1 MGIEIDLVALR
12 SSLRFLTHIRFPLD
26 PSPCHQQHCSAS
38 LSTVSTRGKLQPSL
52 PSTSPKPTLIQ
63 SRYGSS
69 LQPPVIPATQC
80 SRPAHAPAHQT
91 RMGYTPRKATQVLS
105 QGTYFR
111 EKQGRKDTASFCLAM
126 SVCLCVSLCL
136 SLSLN
141 SLPLASCWKGSFL
154 LTTWEPARTLHSQ
167 ADLQVLLVGWT
178 VWLWPPEEPCSR
190 NNNEGFWILSFTT
203 CELINMYAYD
213 EKDWSNLLHK
223 IEI

>member
-1 MGIEIDLVALR
+1 MGIEIDLIALR

-91 RMGYTPRKATQVLS
+91 RMGYTPTRATQVLS

-111 EKQGRKDTASFCLAM
+111 EKQGRKDTVLLSVLLCL
-126 SVCLCVSLCL
+126 SVCVSLCASL
-136 SLSLN
+136 SLS
-141 SLPLASCWKGSFL
+141 
-154 LTTWEPARTLHSQ
+154 THS
-167 ADLQVLLVGWT
+167 
-178 VWLWPPEEPCSR
+178 
-190 NNNEGFWILSFTT
+190 
-203 CELINMYAYD
+203 
-213 EKDWSNLLHK
+213 H
-223 IEI
+223 